1 MMTYFSVGPVGYG
14 LAHSS
19 SPGPKGGCGQPTP
32 ICLFSFIQF
41 FLLASISH
49 QKEPTKFLSER
60 TTKNV
65 NYYAEKTNVNY
76 YAEILTVIELY
87 LEDI

>member
-60 TTKNV
+60 TTKVNV
-65 NYYAEKTNVNY
+65 LSERTY